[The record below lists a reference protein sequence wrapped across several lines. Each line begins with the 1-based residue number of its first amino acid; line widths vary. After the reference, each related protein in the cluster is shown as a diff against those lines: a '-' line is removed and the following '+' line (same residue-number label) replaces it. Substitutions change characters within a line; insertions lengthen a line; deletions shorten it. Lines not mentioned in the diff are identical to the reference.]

1 MAWGQSGLPKAWCDL
16 GCNLCHECGEN
27 VYHLKD
33 LSDPQHQ
40 NSGMAAKTNTNVTR
54 HKHEEAKLCLKT
66 FSNCLSEI
74 RCQKFS
80 TEAKGSLCQKD
91 AKEHQSDKKGSEA
104 CTRFDLFEELA
115 GAKDACERNDRNHP
129 LCEVDPYSG
138 ADLRNSP
145 GHQTAG
151 KSHDHGEITYFSYQ
165 DTSEKVHSRDNLKN
179 QERARETNVK
189 SAVREALHQEFGK
202 EAYAR
207 VEEEL
212 SKETY
217 SIQDLQFLCDL
228 LDISEK
234 FNKICRRNI
243 PFHELSSLIFETWAT
258 KNDLHLN
265 ANHLKQI
272 LRSRPV
278 FKPLLRILEE
288 SQKPSCPPRP
298 ARPPP
303 RLPPRRRLYAES
315 SPPAPP
321 APPRTATLPEALTR
335 PTTTTRPSRSRSPG
349 LPPPRIS
356 HPPSS
361 PPPLPPLPGV
371 FEPLPQGAVS
381 ASRILQVV
389 CLPLWNPVVIIM
401 CRLPLWGASL

>member
-1 MAWGQSGLPKAWCDL
+1 MDWGQSRLPKAWCDP
-16 GCNLCHECGEN
+16 GCNLCHQRGNE
-27 VYHLKD
+27 VYILKD
-33 LSDPQHQ
+33 LGNPQHC
-40 NSGMAAKTNTNVTR
+40 GMAAKSSQTNKNVNR
-54 HKHEEAKLCLKT
+54 HKPGLTSEEDNLCLRTYSK
-66 FSNCLSEI
+66 SLSDP

-80 TEAKGSLCQKD
+80 TEAKGCVYQKD
-91 AKEHQSDKKGSEA
+91 RDRHQTDTKDSEV
-104 CTRFDLFEELA
+104 CPRVDLFQELA
-115 GAKDACERNDRNHP
+115 EDKDACKWEDRNHP
-129 LCEVDPYSG
+129 IYRIDSLCGVDL
-138 ADLRNSP
+138 ANSR
-145 GHQTAG
+145 GHQIDG
-151 KSHDHGEITYFSYQ
+151 KAYGHVELTDCSYQ
-165 DTSEKVHSRDNLKN
+165 ETSKKTHSRGTFHKHIQD
-179 QERARETNVK
+179 REANVK
-189 SAVREALHQEFGK
+189 YAVRDALHQEFGR

-234 FNKICRRNI
+234 FNEICRRNI

-258 KNDLHLN
+258 KNHLALN
-265 ANHLKQI
+265 ANHLKQL

-278 FKPLLRILEE
+278 FKPLVRILEE
-288 SQKPSCPPRP
+288 SHQRSCPPPP

-303 RLPPRRRLYAES
+303 LLPPRRRLFAES
-315 SPPAPP
+315 SPPAPSP
-321 APPRTATLPEALTR
+321 PPRTVLPEALTR
-335 PTTTTRPSRSRSPG
+335 PATTRTSRSRSPG

-381 ASRILQVV
+381 ASRILKVV
-389 CLPLWNPVVIIM
+389 
-401 CRLPLWGASL
+401 